1 MTSPLLDELPTALS
15 EHVGYLLVRL
25 GKHAQRVFSLK
36 VEPLGLR
43 PAHCDIVLTLSDR
56 GALAQVEI
64 ASILSIERAHL
75 VALLDQLEGQG
86 LVLREA
92 DAADDHVDRCVDADD
107 RRRHA
112 VRLTPRGARIATQL
126 SKIALAV
133 EKELMAPLDPKA
145 REVLRKALR
154 LLAKDADEGD

>member
-43 PAHCDIVLTLSDR
+43 PAHCDILLTLSDR

-75 VALLDQLEGQG
+75 VALLDQLEEQG

-92 DAADDHVDRCVDADD
+92 DAAD

-112 VRLTPRGARIATQL
+112 VRLTARGVRVATQL

-133 EKELMAPLDPKA
+133 EKELLAPLDPKA

>member
-1 MTSPLLDELPTALS
+1 M
-15 EHVGYLLVRL
+15 
-25 GKHAQRVFSLK
+25 
-36 VEPLGLR
+36 
-43 PAHCDIVLTLSDR
+43 
-56 GALAQVEI
+56 
-64 ASILSIERAHL
+64 
-75 VALLDQLEGQG
+75 ALLDQLEEQG

-92 DAADDHVDRCVDADD
+92 DAAD

-112 VRLTPRGARIATQL
+112 VRLTARGVRIATQL

-133 EKELMAPLDPKA
+133 EKELLAPLDPKS